1 MLNIRKATT
10 SDAPLIALLGRI
22 SFNETFGHLFL
33 DNNDLLAYHEKT
45 FSVSKIASSL
55 QKSTNIFWLAF
66 YNELPVGYTKLKLN
80 SVSEFLPSQQVCQL
94 QKIYVLKDF
103 LSKKIGLKLQAS
115 LIEEAQKRNYKTL
128 WLSVYD
134 DNVKAI
140 NFYKKNQF
148 KNIGKHKF
156 QIGKESFNFIAMAKQ
171 LM

>member
-1 MLNIRKATT
+1 MLNIRKATPN
-10 SDAPLIALLGRI
+10 DAPLIALLGRI
-22 SFNETFGHLFL
+22 SFNESFGHLFP
-33 DNNDLLAYHEKT
+33 DQNDLLAYHEKT
-45 FSVSKIASSL
+45 FSVSKIANSL
-55 QKSTNIFWLAF
+55 QKNSNIFWLAF

-80 SVSEFLPSQQVCQL
+80 STSEFLPIEQVCQL

-115 LIEEAQKRNYKTL
+115 LLEEAQNRGFKTI

-134 DNVKAI
+134 DNAKAI
-140 NFYKKNQF
+140 NFYRKNQF
-148 KNIGKHKF
+148 KDIGKHKF